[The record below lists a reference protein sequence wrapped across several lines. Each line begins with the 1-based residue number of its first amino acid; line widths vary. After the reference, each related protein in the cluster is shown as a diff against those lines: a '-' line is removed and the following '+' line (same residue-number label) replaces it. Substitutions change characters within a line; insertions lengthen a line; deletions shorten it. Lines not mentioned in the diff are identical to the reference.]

1 MPRDQYEIESL
12 INSLASS
19 IEDLTHRMYTIE
31 DSIAGMNAFV
41 EELNEYRM
49 EEEDA

>member
-12 INSLASS
+12 INNLTNS
-19 IEDLTHRMYTIE
+19 IEELTHRIYTIE
-31 DSIAGMNAFV
+31 DSIAGMSAFV